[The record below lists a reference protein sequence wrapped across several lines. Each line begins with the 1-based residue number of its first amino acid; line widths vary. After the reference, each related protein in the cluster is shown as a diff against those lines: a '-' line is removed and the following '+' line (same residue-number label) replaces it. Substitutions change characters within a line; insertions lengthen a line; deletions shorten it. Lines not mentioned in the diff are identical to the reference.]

1 MEEKQLL
8 DAFSIIS
15 SAGGASSVF
24 LEAINKAGNNEFKK
38 ARELVQQ
45 GMNEL
50 TEAHKKQT
58 ELIRDEISGAFEPVS
73 LTMVHAQDHLMN
85 AILIEM
91 LVHTIIDL
99 YERLGADE

>member
-15 SAGGASSVF
+15 SAGGASSTF
-24 LEAINKAGNNEFKK
+24 LEAMKEAGNNDFTK
-38 ARELVQQ
+38 ARALVQQ
-45 GMNEL
+45 GMGEL
-50 TEAHKKQT
+50 TDAHQKQT
-58 ELIRDEISGAFEPVS
+58 ELIRNEIGGAFEPVS

-99 YERLGADE
+99 YERLGADR